1 MNAAAAPTS
10 SSSSSHHEDFSGSL
24 PPPVRGSQA
33 VYVPKEEQS
42 AIDKKWMRE
51 ALVMAEE
58 AFEALE
64 VPVGSVFVRNG
75 EIIAKG
81 RNRTNELMNATRHA
95 ELEAIDEILIKYP
108 PTSSNSFAINPHS
121 EDDNPFKQ
129 TTLYV
134 TVEPCIMCGA
144 ALRQVGIGRVVFGAG
159 NERFGGNG
167 SVLGCHDDPALISSP
182 PYEAVG
188 GYYREEAI
196 MLLRRFYLTENSN
209 APNPRNK
216 AKRVLKTEV
225 QPPGVSMHSVNH
237 RTSTPDNRQYHSHTS
252 GGSDTPNGYSDT

>member
-1 MNAAAAPTS
+1 MS
-10 SSSSSHHEDFSGSL
+10 HEDFAAAL
-24 PPPVRGSQA
+24 PPPVRGSPA
-33 VYVPKEEQS
+33 VYVAKEDQS
-42 AIDKKWMRE
+42 EEDKQWMRE
-51 ALVMAEE
+51 ALLMAEE

-64 VPVGSVFVRNG
+64 VPVGSVFVRHG
-75 EIIAKG
+75 KIIAKG

-95 ELEAIDEILIKYP
+95 ELEAIDEILAKYP
-108 PTSSNSFAINPHS
+108 PKSEHFALDPHNCS
-121 EDDNPFKQ
+121 DNPFKD

-134 TVEPCIMCGA
+134 TVEPCIMCGS

-225 QPPGVSMHSVNH
+225 QPPGVSMHGLSLAH
-237 RTSTPDNRQYHSHTS
+237 RAHTPEHASAKS
-252 GGSDTPNGYSDT
+252 K

>member
-1 MNAAAAPTS
+1 MNTT
-10 SSSSSHHEDFSGSL
+10 DFSGSL
-24 PPPVRGSQA
+24 PPPVRGSA
-33 VYVPKEEQS
+33 AKYVPPSEQS
-42 AIDKKWMRE
+42 EVDKYWMKQ
-51 ALVMAEE
+51 ALAMAEE

-75 EIIAKG
+75 NIVAKG

-95 ELEAIDEILIKYP
+95 ELEAIDEILAKCP
-108 PTSSNSFAINPHS
+108 PTSPNFALDPHGCP
-121 EDDNPFKQ
+121 EGDNPFKD

-134 TVEPCIMCGA
+134 TVEPCIMCGS

-167 SVLGCHDDPALISSP
+167 SVLGCHDDEALVSSP

-188 GYYREEAI
+188 GYFREEAI

-209 APNPRNK
+209 APNPRSK

-225 QPPGVSMHSVNH
+225 QPPGVSMHGTNH
-237 RTSTPDNRQYHSHTS
+237 R
-252 GGSDTPNGYSDT
+252 